1 MESSKENI
9 ETDLKKA
16 LKERDNARVSTL
28 RMLLGALK
36 YKEVEKLRP
45 LTEDEFHGVVRTMVK
60 QRLESIEGFK
70 KGNRQDLVD
79 KEEKELVILKEF
91 VPAQLSAD
99 ELAGEIEAAVTQL
112 EAKSFKDM
120 GKVMKFLVE
129 KLGSRVDGKVLS
141 ELVRQR
147 LSAGN

>member
-1 MESSKENI
+1 MESFKENI
-9 ETDLKKA
+9 EADLKKA
-16 LKERDNARVSTL
+16 LKGHDSTRVSTL

-70 KGNRQDLVD
+70 KGNRQDLVE
-79 KEEKELVILKEF
+79 KEEKELVILREL
-91 VPAQLSAD
+91 VPAQLSSD
-99 ELAGEIEAAVTQL
+99 ELAGEIEAAVAQL
-112 EAKSFKDM
+112 EAKSSKDM

>member
-1 MESSKENI
+1 MASSKESI
-9 ETDLKKA
+9 EADLKKA

-99 ELAGEIEAAVTQL
+99 ELAGEIEAAVVQL